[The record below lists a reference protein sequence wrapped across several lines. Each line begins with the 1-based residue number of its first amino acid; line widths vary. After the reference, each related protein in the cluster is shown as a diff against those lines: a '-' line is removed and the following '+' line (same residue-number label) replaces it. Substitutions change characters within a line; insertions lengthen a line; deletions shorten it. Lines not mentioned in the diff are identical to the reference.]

1 MKIRK
6 KEKIMFKIRNANKAI
21 KLLNKGYDPLFV
33 LSNCSEEVLDKYK
46 VISTALKCEAKL
58 ALTLSRKKNTRQ
70 ILRCASERLRGDAY
84 LVGSA
89 LLDDPSA
96 FCEVPEEQRNDPKFS
111 TLTLDFNEK
120 AIMYSEFKND
130 PEFLKFAIEQ
140 NLDIFAKNEEFYGNK
155 ELASIYIQNLNYN
168 YLTKIN
174 GIGSSR
180 QENTAKILCIHPEL
194 YRGLPNFL
202 FKAGNSH
209 LLKKIDGYI
218 FRMLKTEIEETGT
231 QESVEKMEKMYNILR
246 ETREQKLNEPEI
258 KIDRRANELSEKFK
272 DLDK

>member
-1 MKIRK
+1 MLKIN
-6 KEKIMFKIRNANKAI
+6 NANKAI

-33 LSNCSEEVLDKYK
+33 LSNCSEEVLDRPK
-46 VISTALKCEAKL
+46 VISTALAREAKL
-58 ALTLSRKKNTRQ
+58 ALTLQRKNNTRQ
-70 ILRCASERLRGDAY
+70 ILKYASKRLRTDTY
-84 LVGSA
+84 IVGSA

-96 FCEVPEEQRNDPKFS
+96 FCEVPEEKRNDPKFNI
-111 TLTLDFNEK
+111 LTLDFNAK
-120 AIMYSEFKND
+120 AIRYSELKND

-140 NLDIFAKNEEFYGNK
+140 NLDVFAKNEEFYDNK
-155 ELASIYIQNLNYN
+155 VLASVYIQNLNYN

-180 QENTAKILCIHPEL
+180 QENTAKILCIYPEL
-194 YRGLPNFL
+194 YRELPNFL

-209 LLKKIDGYI
+209 LLKRINGLI
-218 FRMLKTEIEETGT
+218 LNILKTEIEETET
-231 QESVEKMEKMYNILR
+231 QESVEKMEEMYNILR

-272 DLDK
+272 DLNK

>member
-1 MKIRK
+1 
-6 KEKIMFKIRNANKAI
+6 MFKINNANKAI

-33 LSNCSEEVLDKYK
+33 LSNCSEEVLDRPK
-46 VISTALKCEAKL
+46 VISTALAREAKL
-58 ALTLSRKKNTRQ
+58 ALTLQRKNNTRQ
-70 ILRCASERLRGDAY
+70 ILKYASKRLRTDTY
-84 LVGSA
+84 IVGSA

-96 FCEVPEEQRNDPKFS
+96 FCEVPEEKRNDPKFNI
-111 TLTLDFNEK
+111 LTLDFNAK
-120 AIMYSEFKND
+120 AIRYSELKND

-140 NLDIFAKNEEFYGNK
+140 NLDVFAKNEEFYDNK
-155 ELASIYIQNLNYN
+155 ELASVYIQNLNYN

-180 QENTAKILCIHPEL
+180 QENTEKILCIYPEL
-194 YRGLPNFL
+194 YRELPNFL

-209 LLKKIDGYI
+209 LLKRINGLI
-218 FRMLKTEIEETGT
+218 LNILKTEIEETET
-231 QESVEKMEKMYNILR
+231 QESVEKMEEMYNILR

-272 DLDK
+272 DLNK

>member
-1 MKIRK
+1 MLKIN
-6 KEKIMFKIRNANKAI
+6 NANKAI

-33 LSNCSEEVLDKYK
+33 LSNCSEEVLDRPK
-46 VISTALKCEAKL
+46 VISTALAREAKL
-58 ALTLSRKKNTRQ
+58 ALTLQRKNNTRQ
-70 ILRCASERLRGDAY
+70 ILKYASKRLRTDTY
-84 LVGSA
+84 IVGSA
-89 LLDDPSA
+89 LLNDPSA
-96 FCEVPEEQRNDPKFS
+96 FCEVPEEKRNDPKFS
-111 TLTLDFNEK
+111 ILTLDFNAK
-120 AIMYSEFKND
+120 AIRYSELKND

-140 NLDIFAKNEEFYGNK
+140 NLDVFAENEEFYDNK
-155 ELASIYIQNLNYN
+155 ELASVYIKNLNYN

-194 YRGLPNFL
+194 YRELPNFL

-209 LLKKIDGYI
+209 LLKSIDGYI
-218 FRMLKTEIEETGT
+218 FRMLKKEIEETGT
-231 QESVEKMEKMYNILR
+231 QESVEKMEEMYNILR

-272 DLDK
+272 DLNK